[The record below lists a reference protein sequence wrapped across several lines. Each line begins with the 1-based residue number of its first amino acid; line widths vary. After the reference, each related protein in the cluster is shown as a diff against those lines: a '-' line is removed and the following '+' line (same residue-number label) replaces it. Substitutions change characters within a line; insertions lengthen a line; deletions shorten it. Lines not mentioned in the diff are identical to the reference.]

1 MNINISISTQ
11 SYKVKP
17 SDKEISKMQF
27 TNTNISLEVFAELIK
42 NGYNFTHQFT
52 TINPTFSI
60 KKKTKNNFKS
70 TQIVCLDIDNGN
82 KPFNE
87 FISKLTYLPTIS
99 YTSPSYN
106 AINEKYKF
114 RLIYVFNDV
123 ITNPNEYES
132 LYWCLVNQMNIDNE
146 FTNDDNRVRNISYY
160 LNGSFGCD
168 MNNNFNQIYNIK
180 DFNFVFQNN
189 NDNYNSL
196 YINLNDKKDTTTKL
210 PKNTK
215 LSKKFINDLNTLEPF
230 KFIIKYKSVYPIFE
244 RTEVNFNDGFAL
256 LDEDYIQIN
265 RKWTW
270 GSLETT
276 NGLSKLYTITQK
288 IKDGQGRR
296 YHIGLAAMIR
306 RKINPNVTLEHLI
319 VNAVYDRLYYY
330 DNSDG
335 ILTNQVL
342 IERCCYVMNLKEI
355 TIKSYNKK
363 RFMIDKKYW
372 SEKGINANQAKNIV
386 RKQLNY
392 ESIGSWYDCLKSVKE
407 NLIWAK
413 ENNIKVSM
421 KTLYRFCKDNEVS
434 TNPNK
439 EVGKKVTTN
448 KEYTEPIKDDRNLDL
463 VNELNAM
470 YQSND
475 FNFVIQN
482 NNENN
487 NIDYN
492 NKNTNRTM
500 EKQELLN
507 KIDIMINKLS
517 NTDDLDLLNTNYNK
531 ALEWVNRMFIKYD
544 FNLDKKSIISEI
556 TSTYESKMNQ
566 FNKNKKGEL
575 LYRIQVANYNSNELY
590 DLIKLLQAK
599 IKTDFYINDLLI
611 ESNDD
616 GYPWELIANKQ
627 IEFLVTAA

>member
-1 MNINISISTQ
+1 MNIRLSISKQ
-11 SYKVKP
+11 SYKTKP
-17 SDKEISKMQF
+17 RPVQISKMVF
-27 TNTNISLEVFAELIK
+27 EVSTINLSLFAELIR
-42 NGYNFTHQFT
+42 NGYSYTHIYNTSASFTASEKTIKNFKETSIISIDVDNANKSLNDFVGSLTYIPTIAYT
-52 TINPTFSI
+52 TPSNNNDTKEYRFRLVYVFESPINDI
-60 KKKTKNNFKS
+60 NNFKAIYNALES
-70 TQIVCLDIDNGN
+70 QLNVDNGLTN
-82 KPFNE
+82 KDTCG
-87 FISKLTYLPTIS
+87 SSVAQY
-99 YTSPSYN
+99 
-106 AINEKYKF
+106 
-114 RLIYVFNDV
+114 
-123 ITNPNEYES
+123 
-132 LYWCLVNQMNIDNE
+132 M
-146 FTNDDNRVRNISYY
+146 
-160 LNGSFGCD
+160 NGSYGCEMINSLD
-168 MNNNFNQIYNIK
+168 KTYNIN
-180 DFNFVFQNN
+180 DFNICANQNN
-189 NDNYNSL
+189 NDYNNSL
-196 YINLNDKKDTTTKL
+196 YINLKCTNDTITKL

-230 KFIIKYKSVYPIFE
+230 KFIQKYKSVYPIFE
-244 RTEVNFNDGFAL
+244 RTEINFNDGYAL
-256 LDEDYIQIN
+256 LNEDYIEIN

-330 DNSDG
+330 DNSDNV
-335 ILTNQVL
+335 LTNQVL

-363 RFMIDKKYW
+363 KFMIDKKYW

-413 ENNIKVSM
+413 DNNIKVSRR
-421 KTLYRFCKDNEVS
+421 TLYNFCKDNMID

-439 EVGKKVTTN
+439 GVVKKVTNDVTKCN
-448 KEYTEPIKDDRNLDL
+448 TTIDNIDYEKCAIK
-463 VNELNAM
+463 
-470 YQSND
+470 
-475 FNFVIQN
+475 N
-482 NNENN
+482 NNEKY
-487 NIDYN
+487 NIDN
-492 NKNTNRTM
+492 NTNTNRTM

-556 TSTYESKMNQ
+556 TCIYNTKMNQ
-566 FNKNKKGEL
+566 FNKNKKGEI
-575 LYRIQVANYNSNELY
+575 LYRIQVSQYNSNDLY
-590 DLIKLLQAK
+590 NLIKLLQQK

-627 IEFLVTAA
+627 IEFLVTAV

>member
-1 MNINISISTQ
+1 MNIRLSISKQ
-11 SYKVKP
+11 SYKTKP
-17 SDKEISKMQF
+17 KPVQISKMVF
-27 TNTNISLEVFAELIK
+27 EESTINLPIFAELIR
-42 NGYNFTHQFT
+42 NGYSYTHIYNISASTFT
-52 TINPTFSI
+52 TSEKTI
-60 KKKTKNNFKS
+60 KNFKETS
-70 TQIVCLDIDNGN
+70 IISIDVDNAN
-82 KPFNE
+82 KSLNDFVG
-87 FISKLTYLPTIS
+87 SLTYIPTIA
-99 YTSPSYN
+99 YTTPSN
-106 AINEKYKF
+106 NNETKEYRF
-114 RLIYVFNDV
+114 RLVYVFESPITDSKQFEAIYKVLETQLNKDNDL
-123 ITNPNEYES
+123 TNKDKCGSNVAQY
-132 LYWCLVNQMNIDNE
+132 M
-146 FTNDDNRVRNISYY
+146 
-160 LNGSFGCD
+160 NGSYGCE
-168 MNNNFNQIYNIK
+168 MNNSFDKIYNINNFNICAN
-180 DFNFVFQNN
+180 QNN
-189 NDNYNSL
+189 NDKNISL
-196 YINLNDKKDTTTKL
+196 YINLKCTNDTSTKL
-210 PKNTK
+210 LKNTK

-230 KFIIKYKSVYPIFE
+230 KFILKYKSVYPIFE
-244 RTEVNFNDGFAL
+244 RTEINFNDGYAL
-256 LDEDYIQIN
+256 LNEDYIEIN

-270 GSLETT
+270 GSIETT

-330 DNSDG
+330 DNSDNV
-335 ILTNQVL
+335 LTNQVL
-342 IERCCYVMNLKEI
+342 IERCSYVMNLKEI

-363 RFMIDKKYW
+363 KFMIDKKYW

-413 ENNIKVSM
+413 DNNIKVSRR
-421 KTLYRFCKDNEVS
+421 TLYNFCKDNMID

-439 EVGKKVTTN
+439 GVGKKVTNDVTKCN
-448 KEYTEPIKDDRNLDL
+448 TTIDNIDYEKCAIK
-463 VNELNAM
+463 
-470 YQSND
+470 
-475 FNFVIQN
+475 N
-482 NNENN
+482 NNEKY
-487 NIDYN
+487 NIDN
-492 NKNTNRTM
+492 NTNTNKTM

-544 FNLDKKSIISEI
+544 FNLDKNPIISEI

-566 FNKNKKGEL
+566 LNNNKKGEL

>member
-1 MNINISISTQ
+1 MNIRLSISKQ
-11 SYKVKP
+11 SYKTKP
-17 SDKEISKMQF
+17 KPVQISKMVF
-27 TNTNISLEVFAELIK
+27 EESTINLPIFAELIR
-42 NGYNFTHQFT
+42 NGYSYTHIYNTSASTFT
-52 TINPTFSI
+52 TSEKTI
-60 KKKTKNNFKS
+60 KNFKETS
-70 TQIVCLDIDNGN
+70 IISIDVDNAN
-82 KPFNE
+82 KSLNDFVG
-87 FISKLTYLPTIS
+87 SLTYIPTIA
-99 YTSPSYN
+99 YTTPSN
-106 AINEKYKF
+106 NNETKEYRF
-114 RLIYVFNDV
+114 RLVYVFESPITDSKQFEAIYKVLETQLNKDNDL
-123 ITNPNEYES
+123 TNKDKCGSNVAQY
-132 LYWCLVNQMNIDNE
+132 M
-146 FTNDDNRVRNISYY
+146 
-160 LNGSFGCD
+160 NGSYGCE
-168 MNNNFNQIYNIK
+168 MNNSFDKIYNINNFNICAN
-180 DFNFVFQNN
+180 QNN
-189 NDNYNSL
+189 NDKNISL
-196 YINLNDKKDTTTKL
+196 YINLKCTNDTSTKL
-210 PKNTK
+210 LKNTK

-230 KFIIKYKSVYPIFE
+230 KFILKYKSVYPIFE
-244 RTEVNFNDGFAL
+244 RTEINFNDGYAL
-256 LDEDYIQIN
+256 LNEDYIEIN

-270 GSLETT
+270 GSIETT

-330 DNSDG
+330 DNSDNV
-335 ILTNQVL
+335 LTNQVL
-342 IERCCYVMNLKEI
+342 IERCSYVMNLKEI

-363 RFMIDKKYW
+363 KFMIDKKYW

-413 ENNIKVSM
+413 DNNIKVSRR
-421 KTLYRFCKDNEVS
+421 TLYNFCKDNMID

-439 EVGKKVTTN
+439 GVGKKVTNDVTKCN
-448 KEYTEPIKDDRNLDL
+448 TTIDNIDYEKCAIK
-463 VNELNAM
+463 
-470 YQSND
+470 
-475 FNFVIQN
+475 N
-482 NNENN
+482 NNEKY
-487 NIDYN
+487 NIDN
-492 NKNTNRTM
+492 NTNTNKTM

-544 FNLDKKSIISEI
+544 FNLDKNPIISEI

-566 FNKNKKGEL
+566 LNNNKKGEL

>member
-1 MNINISISTQ
+1 MNIRLSISKQ
-11 SYKVKP
+11 SYKTKP
-17 SDKEISKMQF
+17 KPVQISKMVF
-27 TNTNISLEVFAELIK
+27 EESTINLPIFAELIR
-42 NGYNFTHQFT
+42 NGYSYTHIYNTSASTFT
-52 TINPTFSI
+52 TSEKTI
-60 KKKTKNNFKS
+60 KNFKETS
-70 TQIVCLDIDNGN
+70 IISIDVDNAN
-82 KPFNE
+82 KSLNDFVG
-87 FISKLTYLPTIS
+87 SLTYIPTIA
-99 YTSPSYN
+99 YTTPSN
-106 AINEKYKF
+106 NNETKEYRF
-114 RLIYVFNDV
+114 RLVYVFESPITDSKQFEAIYKVLETQLNKDNDL
-123 ITNPNEYES
+123 TNKDKCGSNVAQY
-132 LYWCLVNQMNIDNE
+132 M
-146 FTNDDNRVRNISYY
+146 
-160 LNGSFGCD
+160 NGSYGCE
-168 MNNNFNQIYNIK
+168 MNNSFDKIYNINNFNICAN
-180 DFNFVFQNN
+180 QNN
-189 NDNYNSL
+189 NDKNISL
-196 YINLNDKKDTTTKL
+196 YINLKCTNDTSTKL
-210 PKNTK
+210 LKNTK

-230 KFIIKYKSVYPIFE
+230 KFILKYKSVYPIFE
-244 RTEVNFNDGFAL
+244 RTEINFNDGYAL
-256 LDEDYIQIN
+256 LNEDYIEIN

-270 GSLETT
+270 GSIETT

-330 DNSDG
+330 DNSDNV
-335 ILTNQVL
+335 LTNQVL
-342 IERCCYVMNLKEI
+342 IERCSYVMNLKEI

-363 RFMIDKKYW
+363 KFMIDKKYW

-413 ENNIKVSM
+413 DNNIKVSRR
-421 KTLYRFCKDNEVS
+421 TLYNFCKDNMID

-439 EVGKKVTTN
+439 GVGKKVTNDVTKCN
-448 KEYTEPIKDDRNLDL
+448 TTIDNIDYEKCAIK
-463 VNELNAM
+463 
-470 YQSND
+470 
-475 FNFVIQN
+475 N
-482 NNENN
+482 NNEKYNIDNN
-487 NIDYN
+487 NT
-492 NKNTNRTM
+492 NTNKTM

-544 FNLDKKSIISEI
+544 FNLDKNPIISEI

-566 FNKNKKGEL
+566 LNNNKKGEL

>member
-1 MNINISISTQ
+1 MNIRLSISKQ
-11 SYKVKP
+11 SYKTKP
-17 SDKEISKMQF
+17 KPVQISKMVF
-27 TNTNISLEVFAELIK
+27 EVSTINLSLFAELIR
-42 NGYNFTHQFT
+42 NGYSYTHIYNTSASTFT
-52 TINPTFSI
+52 TSEKTI
-60 KKKTKNNFKS
+60 KNFKETS
-70 TQIVCLDIDNGN
+70 IISIDVDNAN
-82 KPFNE
+82 KSLYDFVG
-87 FISKLTYLPTIS
+87 SLTYIPTIA
-99 YTSPSYN
+99 YTTPSN
-106 AINEKYKF
+106 NNETKEYRF
-114 RLIYVFNDV
+114 RLVYVFESPITDSKQFEAIYNVLETQLNKDNDL
-123 ITNPNEYES
+123 TNKDKCGSNVAQY
-132 LYWCLVNQMNIDNE
+132 M
-146 FTNDDNRVRNISYY
+146 
-160 LNGSFGCD
+160 NGSYGCEMINSFD
-168 MNNNFNQIYNIK
+168 KTYNIN

-230 KFIIKYKSVYPIFE
+230 KFIQKYKNIYPIFE
-244 RTEVNFNDGFAL
+244 RTEINYENGYAL
-256 LDEDYIQIN
+256 LNEDYIEIN

-296 YHIGLAAMIR
+296 YHLGLAAMIR

-355 TIKSYNKK
+355 TIKSYNTKK
-363 RFMIDKKYW
+363 FMVDKKYW

-448 KEYTEPIKDDRNLDL
+448 KVYTEPIKDDRNLDL

-475 FNFVIQN
+475 FNFIIQN

-575 LYRIQVANYNSNELY
+575 LYRIQVANYNSNDLY